1 MGAELRSQH
10 SVSRR
15 RSPAWLLLAALG
27 AVAAPAA
34 ARAQPQVAEAAVNAR
49 PYDPLE
55 KANRGVY
62 GFSMGLDHALLG
74 PIAHGYMAVTPKPLR
89 DRVSAFV
96 YNLGEPGTAINDG
109 LQGHP
114 RRATRAAGRFVLN
127 STVGLLGLF
136 DVAAQAGIAAHDA
149 DFGQTLGR
157 YGLKPGPYLYVPVI
171 GPLDLRD
178 GVGRVVDTVTDPVS
192 LFTGGLSTPFGA
204 TRTGLSA
211 LDTRVQTDPAFRALE
226 DATDP
231 YATARSAY
239 TQHRVFV
246 VQQAT
251 GEVSDLPD
259 FDTPPAGPTPAS
271 PPEPSPR

>member
-1 MGAELRSQH
+1 MRSQH
-10 SVSRR
+10 LQSRR
-15 RSPAWLLLAALG
+15 GRRALGGLLAAVGL
-27 AVAAPAA
+27 ALAAAPGGAL
-34 ARAQPQVAEAAVNAR
+34 AQTAGAQTQVDEASVTAR

-62 GFSMGLDHALLG
+62 GFSMGLDHAVVG
-74 PIAHGYMAVTPKPLR
+74 PIAHGYMAVAPKPVR
-89 DRVSAFV
+89 NRVSAFI
-96 YNLGEPGTAINDG
+96 YNLGEPGTVINDG

-114 RRATRAAGRFVLN
+114 RRAGRAAGRFLLN
-127 STVGLLGLF
+127 STVGVLGLF
-136 DVAAQAGIAAHDA
+136 DVASRAGIAAHDA

-157 YGLKPGPYLYVPVI
+157 YGFEPGPYLYIPII

-178 GVGRVVDTVTDPVS
+178 GVGRVVDIVTDPVS
-192 LFTGGLSTPFGA
+192 LFTGGITTPFGA
-204 TRTGLSA
+204 TRTSLSA
-211 LDTRVQTDPAFRALE
+211 VDTRVQTDGAFRALE

-246 VQQAT
+246 VHQAT

-259 FDTPPAGPTPAS
+259 FDAPPPSPA
-271 PPEPSPR
+271 EPSHP

>member
-1 MGAELRSQH
+1 MAG
-10 SVSRR
+10 
-15 RSPAWLLLAALG
+15 LLLAAAL
-27 AVAAPAA
+27 AAACAPAA
-34 ARAQPQVAEAAVNAR
+34 AMAQTQLAEASVNGR

-55 KANRGVY
+55 RANRGVY
-62 GFSMGLDHALLG
+62 GFSMGLDHAVLS
-74 PIAHGYMAVTPKPLR
+74 PIAHGYMAAAPKPLR
-89 DRVSAFV
+89 NRVSAFV
-96 YNLGEPGTAINDG
+96 YNRSEPGTVINDG

-136 DVAAQAGIAAHDA
+136 DVAARAGIPAHDA

-157 YGLKPGPYLYVPVI
+157 YGFQAGPYLYVPVI

-178 GVGRVVDTVTDPVS
+178 GLGRVVDTVTDPVS
-192 LFTGGLSTPFGA
+192 LFTGGIGTAFGA
-204 TRTGLSA
+204 TRTGLNA
-211 LDTRVQTDPAFRALE
+211 LDTRVQTDGAFRALE

-259 FDTPPAGPTPAS
+259 FDAPPAAGTPS
-271 PPEPSPR
+271 NPPPPSSPEPSHP